1 MRSESEFAFN
11 HNNKLY
17 CQKYLVGSCFF
28 EMAAFRER
36 FIGCET
42 TMQKV
47 SRYWVKSFFPIQKQ
61 FNDPNNK
68 SRSNHPLTFKT
79 DEKVK

>member
-1 MRSESEFAFN
+1 MRSSSEFAFN
-11 HNNKLY
+11 RNKLY
-17 CQKYLVGSCFF
+17 RQKYLVSSCFF

-36 FIGCET
+36 YIGCET
-42 TMQKV
+42 KSKKSADTGLKV
-47 SRYWVKSFFPIQKQ
+47 FFSFQKQ
-61 FNDPNNK
+61 FYDPNNK